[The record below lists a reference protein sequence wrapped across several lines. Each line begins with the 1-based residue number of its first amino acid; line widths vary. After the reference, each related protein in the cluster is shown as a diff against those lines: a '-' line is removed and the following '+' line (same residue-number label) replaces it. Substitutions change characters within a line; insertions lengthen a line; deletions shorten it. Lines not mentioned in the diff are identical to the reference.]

1 MSDEQIVKPTNI
13 HVTGG
18 EATDIE
24 TKNIHVTG
32 GEATDAIADKI
43 GIKNIHV
50 TGGGEGG
57 GTASTENIHVTT
69 EPAK

>member
-1 MSDEQIVKPTNI
+1 MSDVTN
-13 HVTGG
+13 G

-32 GEATDAIADKI
+32 GEAEDAIAEKI

-50 TGGGEGG
+50 TGGEPDGSAPAAAPLG
-57 GTASTENIHVTT
+57 NIHVTT
-69 EPAK
+69 EPAN